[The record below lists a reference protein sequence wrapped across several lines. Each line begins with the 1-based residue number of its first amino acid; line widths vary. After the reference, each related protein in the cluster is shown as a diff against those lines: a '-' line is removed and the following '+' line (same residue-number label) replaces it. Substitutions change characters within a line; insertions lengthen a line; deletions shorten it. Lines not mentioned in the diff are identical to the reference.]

1 MWRVICGSRGRN
13 FLLPSFTFV
22 FFFFK
27 KTIIEDITA
36 DKLEDTKSSNTI
48 QRMLCVINSDS
59 RRCIFVP
66 ICKGGLDAAL
76 EIKLERGFG
85 CLKPRMQTVY
95 DYWLA
100 SL

>member
-1 MWRVICGSRGRN
+1 
-13 FLLPSFTFV
+13 
-22 FFFFK
+22 
-27 KTIIEDITA
+27 
-36 DKLEDTKSSNTI
+36 
-48 QRMLCVINSDS
+48 
-59 RRCIFVP
+59 VP